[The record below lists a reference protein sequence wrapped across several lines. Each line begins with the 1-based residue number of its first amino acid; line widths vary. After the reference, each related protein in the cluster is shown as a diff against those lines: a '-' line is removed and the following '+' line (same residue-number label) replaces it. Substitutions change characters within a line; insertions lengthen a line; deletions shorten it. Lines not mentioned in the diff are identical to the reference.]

1 VTLTIALTG
10 FLCICCFVIGA
21 KVGQKVS
28 KGEPIELPN
37 INPIEKIREQI
48 EKKEAKREQDRYEA
62 IMQNVENYNG
72 TGEGQRDIPNV

>member
-1 VTLTIALTG
+1 MILAIALTG

-48 EKKEAKREQDRYEA
+48 DKKEAKREQDRYEA

-72 TGEGQRDIPNV
+72 TGEGQRDIPNI